1 MMTIDGS
8 TQNWLSAK
16 VECSTQTESRIFAK
30 SLQRLCTGNFE
41 AIQDRKSHRRGF
53 DTILAPLFQTFLRAR
68 AACCKDRHV
77 PVKQQQPPSV
87 ITSLSSSCSS
97 SMAEGVQAQAQAL
110 AGLASKAQTQEKVAA
125 EGEIE
130 SVVSAMRDN
139 AESGGMLRHAIKA
152 LLKLAG
158 NAENKA
164 KIVKE
169 GGIEVVSAAVQ
180 KHPDLSE
187 MGTAL
192 LGILKA
198 ETA

>member
-1 MMTIDGS
+1 M
-8 TQNWLSAK
+8 
-16 VECSTQTESRIFAK
+16 
-30 SLQRLCTGNFE
+30 
-41 AIQDRKSHRRGF
+41 
-53 DTILAPLFQTFLRAR
+53 
-68 AACCKDRHV
+68 
-77 PVKQQQPPSV
+77 
-87 ITSLSSSCSS
+87 
-97 SMAEGVQAQAQAL
+97 QAQAQAL